1 MKTRLTP
8 HYISLLYE
16 ACLQS
21 FWRRK
26 ALAKFLQQCGV
37 SEPFLQSW
45 APDESKRDV
54 LDRLFLELPESDSG
68 RSALV
73 RMAGFLMEQESFP
86 DLKNW
91 EDSANKLKKA
101 HHAVSELRR
110 YHSQQQKEIQSAED
124 KVKAQKRF
132 AEQQRQATQSQQTL
146 RTLNDRLNALA
157 QSLGKQKAGYDFQ
170 AWFYDLLDYS
180 EISNRKPYVHKGRQ
194 IDGSLTVSGTTY
206 LVELKFTSG
215 QADATD
221 IDSFYKK
228 ITTKADNTMGVM
240 VSISGYSSVAKQ
252 EASGERTPM
261 LLLDHRHLYMVL
273 AGNMGFGDLVN
284 RVRRHASQTGEAFLA
299 IDDFGG

>member
-8 HYISLLYE
+8 HYISLVYE
-16 ACLQS
+16 ACLKS

-26 ALAKFLQQCGV
+26 ALAKFLRQCNI
-37 SEPFLQSW
+37 SEEFLQSW

-54 LDRLFLELPESDSG
+54 LDRLFLRLPKSDKG

-91 EDSANKLKKA
+91 EDSAIKLKEA
-101 HHAVSELRR
+101 HDAVSQLRL
-110 YHSQQQKEIQSAED
+110 YHSKQQKEIRSEED
-124 KVKAQKRF
+124 KVEARRRF
-132 AEQQRQATQSQQTL
+132 AELQRQATQSQQTL
-146 RTLNDRLNALA
+146 RSLNDRLNTLA
-157 QSLGKQKAGYDFQ
+157 QSLGEQKAGYDFQ
-170 AWFYDLLDYS
+170 NWFYELLDFS
-180 EISNRKPYVHKGRQ
+180 EISNRKPYPHKGRQ

-206 LVELKFTSG
+206 LVELKFTTG

-221 IDSFYKK
+221 IDSFYRK

-261 LLLDHRHLYMVL
+261 LLLDHNHLYMVL
-273 AGNMGFGDLVN
+273 GGIIGLGDLVD
-284 RVRRHASQTGEAFLA
+284 RVRRHASQTGEAYLSA
-299 IDDFGG
+299 DDFAG

>member
-8 HYISLLYE
+8 HYVSLVYE
-16 ACLQS
+16 ACLKS

-26 ALAKFLQQCGV
+26 ALAAFLRQSGV
-37 SEPFLQSW
+37 SQAFLQSW
-45 APDESKRDV
+45 TPDESKRDV
-54 LDRLFLELPESDSG
+54 LDRLFPKLQKNDRG

-91 EDSANKLKKA
+91 EDSAAKVKEA
-101 HHAVSELRR
+101 HDAVTQLRR
-110 YHSQQQKEIQSAED
+110 YHSRQQKEIQSERDKAEAR
-124 KVKAQKRF
+124 KVF
-132 AEQQRQATQSQQTL
+132 AERQRQATQSQETL
-146 RTLNDRLNALA
+146 RDLSDRLDSLA
-157 QSLGKQKAGYDFQ
+157 RSLGEQKAGYDFQ
-170 AWFYDLLDYS
+170 DWFYQLLDFS
-180 EISNRKPYVHKGRQ
+180 EISNRKPYLHKGRQ

-206 LVELKFTSG
+206 LVELKFTTRP
-215 QADATD
+215 ADATD

-261 LLLDHRHLYMVL
+261 LLLDHSHLYMALV
-273 AGNMGFGDLVN
+273 GIMGLGDLVN
-284 RVRRHASQTGEAFLA
+284 RVRRHASQTGEAYLA
-299 IDDFGG
+299 ADDFSG